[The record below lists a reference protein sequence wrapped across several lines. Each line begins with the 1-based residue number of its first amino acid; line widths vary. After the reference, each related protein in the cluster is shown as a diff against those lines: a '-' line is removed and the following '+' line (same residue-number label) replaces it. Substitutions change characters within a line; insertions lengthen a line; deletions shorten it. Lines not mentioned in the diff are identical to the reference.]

1 MSSNLKK
8 IENSVATIEL
18 NIPKEKFE
26 EGLNF
31 SYKKNVGRFNIPG
44 FRRGKAPRIIVEKYY
59 GEGVLYEDAIEHV
72 FPDAYQEAIDSLK
85 LEPIDNPTI
94 DILQIGKGQ
103 DLIIEA
109 VVPVLPDVELG
120 QYKGIEVKKVE
131 YNVKDEDID
140 NRLEQM
146 RERNA
151 RVVPVED
158 RAAQMGDIVDIS
170 FEGFLDGVP
179 FEGGKSD
186 NYSLELGSKTFIPG
200 FEEQIVGHNVNEEF
214 DVNVKFPEDYR
225 AEELKG
231 KDVVFK
237 VKIFSIKHKELPEL
251 NDDFAK
257 DVSEFDTLDELKE
270 DIKRELQE
278 QYDLSAKE
286 EMKEN
291 AVKAVVENSKVDI
304 PEIMVDRQ
312 IDISLRDL
320 DYNLRYQ
327 GLDLDKY
334 LEITGKT
341 KEDLRKEM
349 HDDAALRVKTQL
361 VIDKIG
367 KIENITA
374 TDEEVDKRLSEM
386 ATNYNVKL
394 EDLKKELTESQ
405 INNIKDDIVY
415 FKTIDF
421 IFENS
426 KIIDK
431 EE

>member
-8 IENSVATIEL
+8 LENSVATIEL

-31 SYKKNVGRFNIPG
+31 SYKKNVGRFNVPG
-44 FRRGKAPRIIVEKYY
+44 FRRGRAPRIIIERYY
-59 GEGVLYEDAIEHV
+59 GEGVLYEDAIEHL

-85 LEPIDNPTI
+85 IEPIDSPSI
-94 DILQIGKGQ
+94 DILQIGKGK

-109 VVPVLPDVELG
+109 VVPVMPDVELG

-131 YNVKDEDID
+131 YNVKDEDVE

-146 RERNA
+146 RQRNA

-170 FEGFLDGVP
+170 FEGFIDGKP

-186 NYSLELGSKTFIPG
+186 NYSLELGSKTFILG
-200 FEEQIVGHNVNEEF
+200 FEEQIVGHNINDEF

-225 AEELKG
+225 VEELKG
-231 KDVVFK
+231 KDAVFK
-237 VKIFSIKHKELPEL
+237 VKLLSIKYKELPEL

-270 DIKRELQE
+270 DIKRELKE
-278 QYDLSAKE
+278 QYNKSAEE

-291 AVKAVVENSKVDI
+291 AVKAVVENAKVEI
-304 PEIMVDRQ
+304 PEVMIDRQ

-327 GLDLDKY
+327 GLNLDKY
-334 LEITGKT
+334 LEITGKS
-341 KEDLRKEM
+341 KDDLRKEM

-361 VIDKIG
+361 VVDKIG
-367 KIENITA
+367 KVENITA
-374 TDEEVDKRLSEM
+374 TDEEIDNRLNEM
-386 ATNYNVKL
+386 ARNYNVNV
-394 EDLKKELTESQ
+394 EDLKKELNESQ

-426 KIIDK
+426 KIVDK

>member
-44 FRRGKAPRIIVEKYY
+44 FRRGKAPRIIVERYY
-59 GEGVLYEDAIEHV
+59 GEGVLYEDAIEHL

-85 LEPIDNPTI
+85 IEPIDSPTI
-94 DILQIGKGQ
+94 DIVQIGKGK

-109 VVPVLPDVELG
+109 VVPILPDVELG

-131 YNVKDEDID
+131 YNVKDEDVE

-146 RERNA
+146 RQRNA

-170 FEGFLDGVP
+170 FEGFINGEP

-200 FEEQIVGHNVNEEF
+200 FEEQIVGHNINDEF

-225 AEELKG
+225 VEELKG
-231 KDVVFK
+231 KDAVFK
-237 VKIFSIKHKELPEL
+237 VKLLSIKYKELPEL

-270 DIKRELQE
+270 DIKRELKE
-278 QYDLSAKE
+278 QYDRSAEE

-291 AVKAVVENSKVDI
+291 AVKAVVANSKVEI
-304 PEIMVDRQ
+304 PEVLIDRQ

-361 VIDKIG
+361 VVDKIG
-367 KIENITA
+367 KVENITA
-374 TDEEVDKRLSEM
+374 TDEEVENRLNEM
-386 ATNYNVKL
+386 ARNYNIKV
-394 EDLKKELTESQ
+394 EDLKKELNESQ

-426 KIIDK
+426 KIVDK

>member
-44 FRRGKAPRIIVEKYY
+44 FRRGKAPRIIIERYY

-94 DILQIGKGQ
+94 DILQIGKDQ

-109 VVPVLPDVELG
+109 VVPILPDVELG

-131 YNVKDEDID
+131 YNVKDEDIN

-146 RERNA
+146 RQRNA

-200 FEEQIVGHNVNEEF
+200 FEEQIVGHSVNEEF

-237 VKIFSIKHKELPEL
+237 VKLLSIKHKELPEL

-278 QYDLSAKE
+278 QYDFNAKE

-304 PEIMVDRQ
+304 PEIMIDRQ

-334 LEITGKT
+334 LEITGKS

-361 VIDKIG
+361 VVDKIG

-374 TDEEVDKRLSEM
+374 TDEEVEKRLNEM
-386 ATNYNVKL
+386 ATNYNVKV

>member
-8 IENSVATIEL
+8 LENSVATIEL

-31 SYKKNVGRFNIPG
+31 SYKKNVGRFNVPG
-44 FRRGKAPRIIVEKYY
+44 FRRGRAPRIIIERYY
-59 GEGVLYEDAIEHV
+59 GEGVLYEDAIEHL

-85 LEPIDNPTI
+85 IEPIDSPSI
-94 DILQIGKGQ
+94 DILQIGKGK

-109 VVPVLPDVELG
+109 VVPVMPDVELG

-131 YNVKDEDID
+131 YNVKDEDVE

-146 RERNA
+146 RQRNA

-170 FEGFLDGVP
+170 FEGFIDGKP

-200 FEEQIVGHNVNEEF
+200 FEEQIVGHNINEEF

-225 AEELKG
+225 VEELKG
-231 KDVVFK
+231 KDAVFK
-237 VKIFSIKHKELPEL
+237 VKLLSIKYKELPEL

-270 DIKRELQE
+270 DIKRELKE
-278 QYDLSAKE
+278 QYDRSAEE

-291 AVKAVVENSKVDI
+291 AVKAVVANSKVDI
-304 PEIMVDRQ
+304 PEVMIDRQ

-334 LEITGKT
+334 LEITGKS
-341 KEDLRKEM
+341 KDDLREEM

-361 VIDKIG
+361 VVDKIG
-367 KIENITA
+367 KVENITA
-374 TDEEVDKRLSEM
+374 TDEEVENRLNEM
-386 ATNYNVKL
+386 ARNYNVNV
-394 EDLKKELTESQ
+394 EDLKKELNESQ

-426 KIIDK
+426 KIVDK

>member
-31 SYKKNVGRFNIPG
+31 SYKKNVGRFNVPG
-44 FRRGKAPRIIVEKYY
+44 FRRGKAPRIIIERYY
-59 GEGVLYEDAIEHV
+59 GEGVLYEDAIEHL

-85 LEPIDNPTI
+85 IEPIDSPSI
-94 DILQIGKGQ
+94 DILQIGKGK

-109 VVPVLPDVELG
+109 VVPVMPDVELG

-131 YNVKDEDID
+131 YNVKDEDVE

-146 RERNA
+146 RQRNA

-170 FEGFLDGVP
+170 FEGFIDGKP

-200 FEEQIVGHNVNEEF
+200 FEEQIVGHNINEEF

-225 AEELKG
+225 VEELKG
-231 KDVVFK
+231 KDAVFK
-237 VKIFSIKHKELPEL
+237 VKLLSIKYKELPEL

-270 DIKRELQE
+270 DIKRELKE
-278 QYDLSAKE
+278 QYDRSAEE

-291 AVKAVVENSKVDI
+291 AVKAVVANSKVDI
-304 PEIMVDRQ
+304 PEVMIDRQ

-334 LEITGKT
+334 LEITGKS
-341 KEDLRKEM
+341 KDDLREEM

-361 VIDKIG
+361 VVDKIG
-367 KIENITA
+367 KVENITA
-374 TDEEVDKRLSEM
+374 TDEEVENRLNEM
-386 ATNYNVKL
+386 ARNYNVNV
-394 EDLKKELTESQ
+394 EDLKKELNESQ

-426 KIIDK
+426 KIVDK

>member
-8 IENSVATIEL
+8 LENSVATIEL

-31 SYKKNVGRFNIPG
+31 SYKKNVGRFNVPG
-44 FRRGKAPRIIVEKYY
+44 FRRGRAPRIIIERYY
-59 GEGVLYEDAIEHV
+59 GEGVLYEDAIEHL

-85 LEPIDNPTI
+85 IEPIDSPSI
-94 DILQIGKGQ
+94 DILQIGKGK

-109 VVPVLPDVELG
+109 VVPVMPDVELG

-131 YNVKDEDID
+131 YNVKDEDVE

-146 RERNA
+146 RQRNA

-170 FEGFLDGVP
+170 FEGFIDGKP

-200 FEEQIVGHNVNEEF
+200 FEEQIVGHNINDEF

-225 AEELKG
+225 VEELKG
-231 KDVVFK
+231 KDAVFK
-237 VKIFSIKHKELPEL
+237 VKLLSIKYKELPEL

-270 DIKRELQE
+270 DIKRELKE
-278 QYDLSAKE
+278 QYDKSAEE

-291 AVKAVVENSKVDI
+291 AVKAVVENAKVEI
-304 PEIMVDRQ
+304 PEVMIDRQ

-327 GLDLDKY
+327 GLNLDKY
-334 LEITGKT
+334 LEITGKS
-341 KEDLRKEM
+341 KDDLRKEM

-361 VIDKIG
+361 VVDKIG
-367 KIENITA
+367 KVENITA
-374 TDEEVDKRLSEM
+374 TDEEIDNRLNEM
-386 ATNYNVKL
+386 AKNYNVNV
-394 EDLKKELTESQ
+394 EDLKKELNESQ

-426 KIIDK
+426 KIVDK

>member
-44 FRRGKAPRIIVEKYY
+44 FRRGKAPRIIVERYY
-59 GEGVLYEDAIEHV
+59 GEGVLYEDAIEHL

-85 LEPIDNPTI
+85 IEPIDSPTI
-94 DILQIGKGQ
+94 DIVQIGKGK

-109 VVPVLPDVELG
+109 VVPILPDVELG

-131 YNVKDEDID
+131 YNVKDEDVE

-146 RERNA
+146 RQRNA

-170 FEGFLDGVP
+170 FEGFIDGKP

-200 FEEQIVGHNVNEEF
+200 FEEQIVGHNINEEF

-225 AEELKG
+225 VEELKG
-231 KDVVFK
+231 KDAVFK
-237 VKIFSIKHKELPEL
+237 VKLLSIKYKELPEL

-270 DIKRELQE
+270 DIKRELKE
-278 QYDLSAKE
+278 QYDRSAEE

-291 AVKAVVENSKVDI
+291 AVKAVVANSKVDI
-304 PEIMVDRQ
+304 PEVMIDRQ

-334 LEITGKT
+334 LEITGKS
-341 KEDLRKEM
+341 KDDLREEM

-361 VIDKIG
+361 VVDKIG
-367 KIENITA
+367 KVENITA
-374 TDEEVDKRLSEM
+374 TDEEVENRLNEM
-386 ATNYNVKL
+386 ARNYNVNV
-394 EDLKKELTESQ
+394 EDLKKELNESQ

-426 KIIDK
+426 KIVDK

>member
-31 SYKKNVGRFNIPG
+31 SYKKNVGRFNVPG
-44 FRRGKAPRIIVEKYY
+44 FRRGKAPRIIIERYY
-59 GEGVLYEDAIEHV
+59 GEGVLYEDAIEHL

-85 LEPIDNPTI
+85 IEPIDSPSI
-94 DILQIGKGQ
+94 DILQIGKGK

-109 VVPVLPDVELG
+109 VVPVMPDVELG

-131 YNVKDEDID
+131 YNVKDEDVE

-146 RERNA
+146 RQRNA

-170 FEGFLDGVP
+170 FEGFIDGKP

-200 FEEQIVGHNVNEEF
+200 FEEQIVGHNINDEF

-225 AEELKG
+225 VEELKG
-231 KDVVFK
+231 KDAVFK
-237 VKIFSIKHKELPEL
+237 VKLLSIKYKELPEI

-270 DIKRELQE
+270 DIKRELKE
-278 QYDLSAKE
+278 QYDKSAEE

-291 AVKAVVENSKVDI
+291 AVKAVVENAKVEI
-304 PEIMVDRQ
+304 PEVMIDRQ

-327 GLDLDKY
+327 GLNLDKY
-334 LEITGKT
+334 LEITGKS
-341 KEDLRKEM
+341 KDDLRKEM

-361 VIDKIG
+361 VVDKIG
-367 KIENITA
+367 KVENITA
-374 TDEEVDKRLSEM
+374 TDEEVENRLNEM
-386 ATNYNVKL
+386 ARNYNINV
-394 EDLKKELTESQ
+394 EDLKKELNESQ

-426 KIIDK
+426 KIVDK

>member
-1 MSSNLKK
+1 L
-8 IENSVATIEL
+8 
-18 NIPKEKFE
+18 
-26 EGLNF
+26 
-31 SYKKNVGRFNIPG
+31 
-44 FRRGKAPRIIVEKYY
+44 
-59 GEGVLYEDAIEHV
+59 

-85 LEPIDNPTI
+85 IEPIDSPTI
-94 DILQIGKGQ
+94 DIVQIGKGK

-109 VVPVLPDVELG
+109 VVPILPDVELG

-131 YNVKDEDID
+131 YNVKDEDVE

-146 RERNA
+146 RQRNA

-200 FEEQIVGHNVNEEF
+200 FEEQIVGHNINDEF

-225 AEELKG
+225 VEELKG
-231 KDVVFK
+231 KDAVFK
-237 VKIFSIKHKELPEL
+237 VKLLSIKYKELPEL

-270 DIKRELQE
+270 DIKRELKE
-278 QYDLSAKE
+278 QYDRSAEE

-291 AVKAVVENSKVDI
+291 AVKAVVANSKVEI
-304 PEIMVDRQ
+304 PEVLIDRQ

-361 VIDKIG
+361 VVDKIG
-367 KIENITA
+367 KVENITA
-374 TDEEVDKRLSEM
+374 TDEEVENRLNEM
-386 ATNYNVKL
+386 ARNYNINV
-394 EDLKKELTESQ
+394 EDLKKELNESQ

-426 KIIDK
+426 KIVDK

>member
-72 FPDAYQEAIDSLK
+72 FPDAYQEAIDSFK

-131 YNVKDEDID
+131 YNVKDEDIN

-146 RERNA
+146 RQRNA

-200 FEEQIVGHNVNEEF
+200 FEEQIVGHNINDEF

-225 AEELKG
+225 VEELKG
-231 KDVVFK
+231 KDAVFK
-237 VKIFSIKHKELPEL
+237 VKLLSIKYKELPEL

-270 DIKRELQE
+270 DIKRELKE
-278 QYDLSAKE
+278 QYDRSAEE

-291 AVKAVVENSKVDI
+291 AVKAVVANSKVEI
-304 PEIMVDRQ
+304 PEVLIDRQ

-361 VIDKIG
+361 VVDKIG
-367 KIENITA
+367 KVENITA
-374 TDEEVDKRLSEM
+374 TDEEVENRLNEM
-386 ATNYNVKL
+386 ARNYNINV
-394 EDLKKELTESQ
+394 EDLKKELNESQ

-426 KIIDK
+426 KIVDK

>member
-72 FPDAYQEAIDSLK
+72 FPDAYQEAIDSFK

-131 YNVKDEDID
+131 YNVKDEDIN

-146 RERNA
+146 RQRNA

-237 VKIFSIKHKELPEL
+237 VKLLSIKHKELPEL

-278 QYDLSAKE
+278 QYDFSAKE

-304 PEIMVDRQ
+304 PEIMIDRQ

-334 LEITGKT
+334 LEITGKS

-361 VIDKIG
+361 VVDKIG

-374 TDEEVDKRLSEM
+374 TDEEVDKRLNEM
-386 ATNYNVKL
+386 ATNYNVKV
-394 EDLKKELTESQ
+394 EDLKKEMTESQ

>member
-44 FRRGKAPRIIVEKYY
+44 FRRGKAPRIIIERYY

-72 FPDAYQEAIDSLK
+72 FPDAYQEAIDTLK

-131 YNVKDEDID
+131 YNVKDEDIN

-146 RERNA
+146 RQSNA

-214 DVNVKFPEDYR
+214 DVNVKFPDDYR

-291 AVKAVVENSKVDI
+291 VVKAVVENSKVDI

-341 KEDLRKEM
+341 EEDLRKEM

>member
-31 SYKKNVGRFNIPG
+31 SYKKNVGRFNVPG
-44 FRRGKAPRIIVEKYY
+44 FRRGKAPRIIIERYY
-59 GEGVLYEDAIEHV
+59 GEGVLYEDAIEHL

-85 LEPIDNPTI
+85 IEPIDSPSI
-94 DILQIGKGQ
+94 DILQIGKGK

-109 VVPVLPDVELG
+109 VVPVMPDVELG

-131 YNVKDEDID
+131 YNVKDEDVE

-146 RERNA
+146 RQRNA

-170 FEGFLDGVP
+170 FEGFIDGKP

-200 FEEQIVGHNVNEEF
+200 FEEQIVGHNINDEF

-225 AEELKG
+225 VEELKG
-231 KDVVFK
+231 KDAVFK
-237 VKIFSIKHKELPEL
+237 VKLLSIKYKELPEL

-257 DVSEFDTLDELKE
+257 DVSEFDTLNELKE
-270 DIKRELQE
+270 DIKRELKE
-278 QYDLSAKE
+278 QYDRSAEE

-291 AVKAVVENSKVDI
+291 AVKTVVANSKVEI
-304 PEIMVDRQ
+304 PEVMIDRQ

-327 GLDLDKY
+327 GLNLDKY
-334 LEITGKT
+334 LEITGKS
-341 KEDLRKEM
+341 KDELRKEM

-361 VIDKIG
+361 VVDKIG
-367 KIENITA
+367 KVENITA
-374 TDEEVDKRLSEM
+374 TDEEVENRLNEM
-386 ATNYNVKL
+386 ARNYNVNV
-394 EDLKKELTESQ
+394 EDLKKELNESQ

-426 KIIDK
+426 KIVDK

>member
-44 FRRGKAPRIIVEKYY
+44 FRRGKAPRIIIERYY

-72 FPDAYQEAIDSLK
+72 FPDAYQEAIDTLK

-131 YNVKDEDID
+131 YNVKDEDIN

-146 RERNA
+146 RQSNA

-214 DVNVKFPEDYR
+214 DVNVKFPDDYR
-225 AEELKG
+225 AEELKE

-291 AVKAVVENSKVDI
+291 VVKAVVENSKVDI

-341 KEDLRKEM
+341 EEDLRKEM

>member
-8 IENSVATIEL
+8 LEKSVATIEL

-26 EGLNF
+26 EGLNY
-31 SYKKNVGRFNIPG
+31 SYKKNVGKFNIPG
-44 FRRGKAPRIIVEKYY
+44 FRRGKAPRIIVERYY

-72 FPDAYQEAIDSLK
+72 FPDAYQEALDSFK
-85 LEPIDNPTI
+85 IEPVDSPNI
-94 DILQIGKGQ
+94 DIIQIGKGK

-131 YNVKDEDID
+131 YNVKDEDVT

-146 RERNA
+146 REKNA
-151 RVVPVED
+151 RVIPVED

-170 FEGFLDGVP
+170 FEGFIDGVP

-200 FEEQIVGHNVNEEF
+200 FEEQIVGHNVNDEF

-225 AEELKG
+225 VENLKG
-231 KDVVFK
+231 KDAVFK
-237 VKIFSIKHKELPEL
+237 VKLNSIKYKELPEL

-257 DVSEFDTLDELKE
+257 DVSEFDTLDELK
-270 DIKRELQE
+270 DSIKKEIQE
-278 QYDLSAKE
+278 QYNKNAE
-286 EMKEN
+286 NEMKDN
-291 AVKAVVENSKVDI
+291 AVKTVVENAKVEI
-304 PEIMVDRQ
+304 PEVMIDRQ

-327 GLDLDKY
+327 GLNLDKY
-334 LEITGKT
+334 LEITGKS
-341 KEDLRKEM
+341 KDDLRKEM

-367 KIENITA
+367 KNENIEA
-374 TDEEVDKRLSEM
+374 TDEEVENRISEM
-386 ATNYNVKL
+386 AKNYNISV
-394 EDLKKELTESQ
+394 EDLKKELNENQ
-405 INNIKDDIVY
+405 INNIKEDIVY

-421 IFENS
+421 IFDNS
-426 KIIDK
+426 KIISK

>member
-72 FPDAYQEAIDSLK
+72 FPDAYQEAIDSFK

-131 YNVKDEDID
+131 YNVKDEDIN

-146 RERNA
+146 RQRNA

-237 VKIFSIKHKELPEL
+237 VKLLSIKHKELPEL

-278 QYDLSAKE
+278 QYDFSAKE

-304 PEIMVDRQ
+304 PEIMIDRQ

-334 LEITGKT
+334 LEITGKS

-361 VIDKIG
+361 VVDKIG

-374 TDEEVDKRLSEM
+374 TDEEVDKRLNEM
-386 ATNYNVKL
+386 ATNYNVKV

>member
-44 FRRGKAPRIIVEKYY
+44 FRRGKAPRIIVERYY
-59 GEGVLYEDAIEHV
+59 GEGVLYEDAIEHL

-85 LEPIDNPTI
+85 IEPIDSPTI
-94 DILQIGKGQ
+94 DIVQIGKGK

-109 VVPVLPDVELG
+109 VVPILPDVELG

-131 YNVKDEDID
+131 YNVKDEDVE

-146 RERNA
+146 RQRNA

-200 FEEQIVGHNVNEEF
+200 FEEQIVGHNINDEF

-225 AEELKG
+225 VEELKG
-231 KDVVFK
+231 KDAVFK
-237 VKIFSIKHKELPEL
+237 VKLLSIKYKELPEL

-270 DIKRELQE
+270 DIKRELKE
-278 QYDLSAKE
+278 QYDRSAEE

-291 AVKAVVENSKVDI
+291 AVKAVVANSKVEI
-304 PEIMVDRQ
+304 PEVLIDRQ

-361 VIDKIG
+361 VVDKIG
-367 KIENITA
+367 KVENITA
-374 TDEEVDKRLSEM
+374 TDEEVENRLNEM
-386 ATNYNVKL
+386 ARNYNINV
-394 EDLKKELTESQ
+394 EDLKKELNESQ

-426 KIIDK
+426 KIVDK

>member
-31 SYKKNVGRFNIPG
+31 SYKKNVGRFNVPG
-44 FRRGKAPRIIVEKYY
+44 FRRGKAPRIIIERYY
-59 GEGVLYEDAIEHV
+59 GEGVLYEDAIEHL

-85 LEPIDNPTI
+85 IEPIDSPSI
-94 DILQIGKGQ
+94 DILQIGKGK

-109 VVPVLPDVELG
+109 VVPVMPDVELG

-131 YNVKDEDID
+131 YNVKDEDVE

-146 RERNA
+146 RQRNA

-170 FEGFLDGVP
+170 FEGFIDGKP

-200 FEEQIVGHNVNEEF
+200 FEEQIVGHNINDEF

-225 AEELKG
+225 VEELKG
-231 KDVVFK
+231 KDAVFK
-237 VKIFSIKHKELPEL
+237 VKLLSIKYKELPEL

-257 DVSEFDTLDELKE
+257 DVSEFDTLEELKE
-270 DIKRELQE
+270 DIKRELKE
-278 QYDLSAKE
+278 QYDKSAEE

-291 AVKAVVENSKVDI
+291 AVKAVVENAKVEI
-304 PEIMVDRQ
+304 PEVMIDRQ

-327 GLDLDKY
+327 GLNLDKY
-334 LEITGKT
+334 LEITGKS
-341 KEDLRKEM
+341 KDDLRKEM

-361 VIDKIG
+361 VVDKIG
-367 KIENITA
+367 KVENITA
-374 TDEEVDKRLSEM
+374 TDGEVENRLNEM
-386 ATNYNVKL
+386 ARNYNVNV
-394 EDLKKELTESQ
+394 EDLKKELNESQ

-426 KIIDK
+426 KIVDK

>member
-8 IENSVATIEL
+8 LENSVATIEL

-31 SYKKNVGRFNIPG
+31 SYKKNVGRFNVPG
-44 FRRGKAPRIIVEKYY
+44 FRRGRAPRIIIERYY
-59 GEGVLYEDAIEHV
+59 GEGVLYEDAIEHL

-85 LEPIDNPTI
+85 IEPIDSPSI
-94 DILQIGKGQ
+94 DILQIGKGK

-109 VVPVLPDVELG
+109 VVPVMPDVELG

-131 YNVKDEDID
+131 YNVKDEDVE

-146 RERNA
+146 RQRNA

-170 FEGFLDGVP
+170 FEGFIDGKP

-200 FEEQIVGHNVNEEF
+200 FEEQIVGHNINDEF

-225 AEELKG
+225 VEELKG
-231 KDVVFK
+231 KDAVFK
-237 VKIFSIKHKELPEL
+237 VKLLSIKYKELPEL

-270 DIKRELQE
+270 DIKRELKE
-278 QYDLSAKE
+278 QYNKSAEE

-291 AVKAVVENSKVDI
+291 AVKAVVENAKVEI
-304 PEIMVDRQ
+304 PEVMIDRQ

-327 GLDLDKY
+327 GLNLDKY
-334 LEITGKT
+334 LEITGKS
-341 KEDLRKEM
+341 KDDLRKEM

-361 VIDKIG
+361 VVDKIG
-367 KIENITA
+367 KVENITA
-374 TDEEVDKRLSEM
+374 TDGEVENRLNEM
-386 ATNYNVKL
+386 ARNYNVNV
-394 EDLKKELTESQ
+394 EDLKKELNESQ

-426 KIIDK
+426 KIVDK

>member
-44 FRRGKAPRIIVEKYY
+44 FRRGKAPRIIIERYY
-59 GEGVLYEDAIEHV
+59 GEGVLYEDAIEHL

-85 LEPIDNPTI
+85 IEPIDSPTI
-94 DILQIGKGQ
+94 DIVQIGKGK

-109 VVPVLPDVELG
+109 VVPILPDVELG

-131 YNVKDEDID
+131 YNVKDEDVE

-146 RERNA
+146 RQRNA

-170 FEGFLDGVP
+170 FEGFINGQP

-200 FEEQIVGHNVNEEF
+200 FEEQIVGHNINDEF

-225 AEELKG
+225 VEELKG
-231 KDVVFK
+231 KDAVFK
-237 VKIFSIKHKELPEL
+237 VKLLSIKYKELPEL

-257 DVSEFDTLDELKE
+257 DVSEFDTLNELKE
-270 DIKRELQE
+270 DIKRELKE
-278 QYDLSAKE
+278 QYDRSAEE

-291 AVKAVVENSKVDI
+291 AVKTVVVNSKVEI
-304 PEIMVDRQ
+304 PEVLIDRQ

-361 VIDKIG
+361 VVDKIG
-367 KIENITA
+367 KVENITA
-374 TDEEVDKRLSEM
+374 TDEEVENRLNEM
-386 ATNYNVKL
+386 ARNYNINV
-394 EDLKKELTESQ
+394 EDLKKELNESQ

-426 KIIDK
+426 KIVDK

>member
-8 IENSVATIEL
+8 LENSVATIEL

-31 SYKKNVGRFNIPG
+31 SYKKNVGRFNVPG
-44 FRRGKAPRIIVEKYY
+44 FRRGRAPRIIIERYY
-59 GEGVLYEDAIEHV
+59 GEGVLYEDAIEHL

-85 LEPIDNPTI
+85 IEPIDSPSI
-94 DILQIGKGQ
+94 DILQIGKGK

-109 VVPVLPDVELG
+109 VVPVMPDVELG

-131 YNVKDEDID
+131 YNVKDEDVE

-146 RERNA
+146 RQRNA

-170 FEGFLDGVP
+170 FEGFIDGKP

-200 FEEQIVGHNVNEEF
+200 FEEQIVGHNINDEF

-225 AEELKG
+225 VEELKG
-231 KDVVFK
+231 KDAVFK
-237 VKIFSIKHKELPEL
+237 VKLLSIKYKELPEL

-270 DIKRELQE
+270 DIKRELKE
-278 QYDLSAKE
+278 QYNKSAEE

-291 AVKAVVENSKVDI
+291 AVKAVVENAKVEI
-304 PEIMVDRQ
+304 PEVMIDRQ

-327 GLDLDKY
+327 GLNLDKY
-334 LEITGKT
+334 LEITGKS
-341 KEDLRKEM
+341 KDDLRKEM

-361 VIDKIG
+361 VVDKIG
-367 KIENITA
+367 KVENITA
-374 TDEEVDKRLSEM
+374 TDEEIDNRLNEM
-386 ATNYNVKL
+386 AKNYNVNV
-394 EDLKKELTESQ
+394 EDLKKELNESQ

-426 KIIDK
+426 KIVDK

>member
-44 FRRGKAPRIIVEKYY
+44 FRRGKAPRIIVERYY
-59 GEGVLYEDAIEHV
+59 GEGVLYEDAIEHL

-85 LEPIDNPTI
+85 IEPIDSPTI
-94 DILQIGKGQ
+94 DIVQIGKGK

-109 VVPVLPDVELG
+109 VVPILPDVELG

-131 YNVKDEDID
+131 YNVKDEDVE

-146 RERNA
+146 RQRNA

-170 FEGFLDGVP
+170 FEGFINGEP

-200 FEEQIVGHNVNEEF
+200 FEEQIVGHNINDEF

-225 AEELKG
+225 VEELKG
-231 KDVVFK
+231 KDAVFK
-237 VKIFSIKHKELPEL
+237 VKLLSIKYKELPEL

-270 DIKRELQE
+270 DIKRELKE
-278 QYDLSAKE
+278 QYDRSAEE

-291 AVKAVVENSKVDI
+291 AVKTVVVNSKVEI
-304 PEIMVDRQ
+304 PEVLIDRQ

-361 VIDKIG
+361 VVDKIG
-367 KIENITA
+367 KVENITA
-374 TDEEVDKRLSEM
+374 TDEEVENRLNEM
-386 ATNYNVKL
+386 ARNYNINV
-394 EDLKKELTESQ
+394 EDLKKELNESQ

-426 KIIDK
+426 KIVDK

>member
-31 SYKKNVGRFNIPG
+31 SYKKNVGRFNVPG
-44 FRRGKAPRIIVEKYY
+44 FRRGKAPRIIIERYY
-59 GEGVLYEDAIEHV
+59 GEGVLYEDAIEHL

-85 LEPIDNPTI
+85 IEPIDSPSI
-94 DILQIGKGQ
+94 DILQIGKGK

-109 VVPVLPDVELG
+109 VVPVMPDVELG

-131 YNVKDEDID
+131 YNVKDEDVE

-146 RERNA
+146 RQRNA

-170 FEGFLDGVP
+170 FEGFIDGKP

-200 FEEQIVGHNVNEEF
+200 FEEQIVGHNINDEF

-225 AEELKG
+225 VEELKG
-231 KDVVFK
+231 KDAVFK
-237 VKIFSIKHKELPEL
+237 VKLLSIKYKELPEL

-257 DVSEFDTLDELKE
+257 DVSEFDTLEELKE
-270 DIKRELQE
+270 DIKRELKE
-278 QYDLSAKE
+278 QYDRSAEE

-291 AVKAVVENSKVDI
+291 AVKTVVANSKVEI
-304 PEIMVDRQ
+304 PEVMIDRQ

-327 GLDLDKY
+327 GLNLDKY
-334 LEITGKT
+334 LEITGKS
-341 KEDLRKEM
+341 KDELRKEM

-361 VIDKIG
+361 VVDKIG
-367 KIENITA
+367 KVENITA
-374 TDEEVDKRLSEM
+374 TDEEVENRLNEM
-386 ATNYNVKL
+386 ARNYNVNV
-394 EDLKKELTESQ
+394 EDLKKELNESQ

-426 KIIDK
+426 KIVDK

>member
-8 IENSVATIEL
+8 LEKSVATIEL

-26 EGLNF
+26 EGLNY
-31 SYKKNVGRFNIPG
+31 SYKKNVGKFNIPG
-44 FRRGKAPRIIVEKYY
+44 FRRGKAPRIIVERYY

-72 FPDAYQEAIDSLK
+72 FPDAYQEALDSFK
-85 LEPIDNPTI
+85 IEPVDSPNI
-94 DILQIGKGQ
+94 DIVQIGKGK

-131 YNVKDEDID
+131 YNVKDEDVT

-146 RERNA
+146 REKNA
-151 RVVPVED
+151 RVIPVED

-170 FEGFLDGVP
+170 FEGFIDGVP

-200 FEEQIVGHNVNEEF
+200 FEEQIVGHNVNDEF

-225 AEELKG
+225 VENLKG
-231 KDVVFK
+231 KDAVFK
-237 VKIFSIKHKELPEL
+237 VKLNSIKYKELPEL

-257 DVSEFDTLDELKE
+257 DVSEFDTLDELK
-270 DIKRELQE
+270 DSIKKEIQE
-278 QYDLSAKE
+278 QYNKNAE
-286 EMKEN
+286 NEMKDN
-291 AVKAVVENSKVDI
+291 AVKTVVENAKVEI
-304 PEIMVDRQ
+304 PEVMIDRQ

-327 GLDLDKY
+327 GLNLDKY
-334 LEITGKT
+334 LEITGKS
-341 KEDLRKEM
+341 KDDLRKEM

-367 KIENITA
+367 KNENIEA
-374 TDEEVDKRLSEM
+374 TDEEVENRISEM
-386 ATNYNVKL
+386 AKNYNISV
-394 EDLKKELTESQ
+394 EDLKKELNENQ
-405 INNIKDDIVY
+405 INNIKEDIVY

-421 IFENS
+421 IFDNS
-426 KIIDK
+426 KIISK

>member
-341 KEDLRKEM
+341 KDDLRKEM

-386 ATNYNVKL
+386 ATNYNVKV

>member
-8 IENSVATIEL
+8 LENSVATIEL

-31 SYKKNVGRFNIPG
+31 SYKKNVGRFNVPG
-44 FRRGKAPRIIVEKYY
+44 FRRGKAPRIIIERYY
-59 GEGVLYEDAIEHV
+59 GEGVLYEDAIEHL

-85 LEPIDNPTI
+85 IEPIDSPSI
-94 DILQIGKGQ
+94 DILQIGKGK

-109 VVPVLPDVELG
+109 VVPVMPDVELG

-131 YNVKDEDID
+131 YNVKDEDVE

-146 RERNA
+146 RQRNA

-170 FEGFLDGVP
+170 FEGFIDGKP
-179 FEGGKSD
+179 FDGGKSD

-200 FEEQIVGHNVNEEF
+200 FEEQIVGHNINEEF

-225 AEELKG
+225 VEELKG
-231 KDVVFK
+231 KDAVFK
-237 VKIFSIKHKELPEL
+237 VKLLSIKYKELPEL
-251 NDDFAK
+251 DDDFAK

-270 DIKRELQE
+270 DIKRELKE
-278 QYDLSAKE
+278 QYDKSAEE

-291 AVKAVVENSKVDI
+291 AVKAVVENAKVEI
-304 PEIMVDRQ
+304 PEVMINRQ

-327 GLDLDKY
+327 GLNLDKY
-334 LEITGKT
+334 LEITGKS
-341 KEDLRKEM
+341 KDDLRKEM

-361 VIDKIG
+361 VVDKIG
-367 KIENITA
+367 KVENITA
-374 TDEEVDKRLSEM
+374 TDEEVENRLNEM
-386 ATNYNVKL
+386 AKNYNVNV
-394 EDLKKELTESQ
+394 EDLKKELSETQ
-405 INNIKDDIVY
+405 LNNIRDDIIY

-426 KIIDK
+426 KIVSK

>member
-44 FRRGKAPRIIVEKYY
+44 FRRGKAPRIIIERYY

-72 FPDAYQEAIDSLK
+72 FPDAYQEAIDTLK

-131 YNVKDEDID
+131 YNVKDEDIN

-146 RERNA
+146 RQRNA

-186 NYSLELGSKTFIPG
+186 NYSLELGSQTFIPG

-231 KDVVFK
+231 KDAVFK
-237 VKIFSIKHKELPEL
+237 VKLLSIKHKELPEL

-278 QYDLSAKE
+278 QYDFSAKE

-291 AVKAVVENSKVDI
+291 AVKVVVENSKVDI

-327 GLDLDKY
+327 GLDFDKY

-341 KEDLRKEM
+341 KDDLRKEM

-374 TDEEVDKRLSEM
+374 TDEEVENRLNEM
-386 ATNYNVKL
+386 ARNYNVKV

>member
-8 IENSVATIEL
+8 LENSVATIEL

-31 SYKKNVGRFNIPG
+31 SYKKNVGRFNVPG
-44 FRRGKAPRIIVEKYY
+44 FRRGRAPRIIIERYY
-59 GEGVLYEDAIEHV
+59 GEGVLYEDAIEHL

-85 LEPIDNPTI
+85 IEPIDSPSI
-94 DILQIGKGQ
+94 DILQIGKGK

-109 VVPVLPDVELG
+109 VVPVMPDVELG

-131 YNVKDEDID
+131 YNVKDEDVE

-146 RERNA
+146 RQRNA

-170 FEGFLDGVP
+170 FEGFIDGKP

-200 FEEQIVGHNVNEEF
+200 FEEQIVGHNINDEF

-225 AEELKG
+225 VEELKG
-231 KDVVFK
+231 KDAVFK
-237 VKIFSIKHKELPEL
+237 VKLLSIKYKELPEL

-270 DIKRELQE
+270 DIKRELKE
-278 QYDLSAKE
+278 QYNKSAEE

-291 AVKAVVENSKVDI
+291 AVKAVVENAKVEI
-304 PEIMVDRQ
+304 PEVMIDRQ

-327 GLDLDKY
+327 GLNLDKY
-334 LEITGKT
+334 LEITGKS
-341 KEDLRKEM
+341 KDDLRKEM

-361 VIDKIG
+361 VVDKIG
-367 KIENITA
+367 KVENITA
-374 TDEEVDKRLSEM
+374 TDEEIDNRLNEM
-386 ATNYNVKL
+386 AKNYNVNV
-394 EDLKKELTESQ
+394 EDLKKELNESQ

-421 IFENS
+421 VFENS
-426 KIIDK
+426 KIVDK

>member
-44 FRRGKAPRIIVEKYY
+44 FRRGKAPRIIIERYY

-94 DILQIGKGQ
+94 DILQIGKDQ

-109 VVPVLPDVELG
+109 VVPILPDVELG

-131 YNVKDEDID
+131 YNVKDEDIN

-146 RERNA
+146 RQRNA

-158 RAAQMGDIVDIS
+158 RTAQMGDIVDIS

-200 FEEQIVGHNVNEEF
+200 FEEQIVGHSVNEEF

-237 VKIFSIKHKELPEL
+237 VKLLSIKHKELPEL

-278 QYDLSAKE
+278 QYDFNAKE

-304 PEIMVDRQ
+304 PEIMIDRQ

-334 LEITGKT
+334 LEITGKS

-361 VIDKIG
+361 VVDKIG

-374 TDEEVDKRLSEM
+374 TDEEVEKRLNEM
-386 ATNYNVKL
+386 ATNYNVKV

>member
-8 IENSVATIEL
+8 LENSVATIEL

-31 SYKKNVGRFNIPG
+31 SYKKNVGRFNVPG
-44 FRRGKAPRIIVEKYY
+44 FRRGRAPRIIIERYY
-59 GEGVLYEDAIEHV
+59 GEGVLYEDAIEHL

-85 LEPIDNPTI
+85 IEPIDSPSI
-94 DILQIGKGQ
+94 DILQIGKGK

-109 VVPVLPDVELG
+109 VVPVMPDVELG

-131 YNVKDEDID
+131 YNVKDEDVE

-146 RERNA
+146 RQRNA

-170 FEGFLDGVP
+170 FEGFIDGKP

-200 FEEQIVGHNVNEEF
+200 FEEQIVGHNINDEF

-225 AEELKG
+225 VEELKG
-231 KDVVFK
+231 KDAVFK
-237 VKIFSIKHKELPEL
+237 VKLLSIKYKELPEL

-257 DVSEFDTLDELKE
+257 DVSEFDTLEELKE
-270 DIKRELQE
+270 DIKRELKE
-278 QYDLSAKE
+278 QYDKSAEE

-291 AVKAVVENSKVDI
+291 AVKAVVENAKVEI
-304 PEIMVDRQ
+304 PEVMIDRQ

-327 GLDLDKY
+327 GLNLDKY
-334 LEITGKT
+334 LEITGKS
-341 KEDLRKEM
+341 KDDLRKEM

-361 VIDKIG
+361 VVDKIG
-367 KIENITA
+367 KVENITA
-374 TDEEVDKRLSEM
+374 TDGEVENRLNEM
-386 ATNYNVKL
+386 ARNYNVNV
-394 EDLKKELTESQ
+394 EDLKKELNESQ

-426 KIIDK
+426 KIVDK

>member
-8 IENSVATIEL
+8 LENSVATIEL

-31 SYKKNVGRFNIPG
+31 SYKKNVGRFNVPG
-44 FRRGKAPRIIVEKYY
+44 FRRGKAPRIIIERYY
-59 GEGVLYEDAIEHV
+59 GEGVLYEDAIEHL

-85 LEPIDNPTI
+85 IEPIDSPSI
-94 DILQIGKGQ
+94 DILQIGKGK

-109 VVPVLPDVELG
+109 VVPVMPDVELG

-131 YNVKDEDID
+131 YNVKDEDVE

-146 RERNA
+146 RQRNA

-170 FEGFLDGVP
+170 FEGFIDGKP

-200 FEEQIVGHNVNEEF
+200 FEEQIVGHNINDEF

-225 AEELKG
+225 VEELKG
-231 KDVVFK
+231 KDAVFK
-237 VKIFSIKHKELPEL
+237 VKLLSIKYKELPEL

-257 DVSEFDTLDELKE
+257 DVSEFDTLEELKE
-270 DIKRELQE
+270 DIKRELKE
-278 QYDLSAKE
+278 QYDRSAEE

-291 AVKAVVENSKVDI
+291 AVKTVVANSKVEI
-304 PEIMVDRQ
+304 PEVMIDRQ

-327 GLDLDKY
+327 GLNLDKY
-334 LEITGKT
+334 LEITGKS
-341 KEDLRKEM
+341 KDELRKEM

-361 VIDKIG
+361 VVDKIG
-367 KIENITA
+367 KVENITA
-374 TDEEVDKRLSEM
+374 TDEEVENRLNEM
-386 ATNYNVKL
+386 AKNYNVNV
-394 EDLKKELTESQ
+394 EDLKKELSETQ
-405 INNIKDDIVY
+405 LNNIRDDIIY

-426 KIIDK
+426 KIVSK